1 MAGRRDTLKDCYHSI
16 SVLCVHV
23 AVFPYSYL
31 RFFNYSTFLNLIPV
45 LDLGNVSATRIAEQL
60 LISGG
65 SK

>member
-1 MAGRRDTLKDCYHSI
+1 MAGRRDTLRDCYHSI

-23 AVFPYSYL
+23 AVFPYFY
-31 RFFNYSTFLNLIPV
+31 FNYSTFLNLIPV